1 MSSPNVYTCKTIF
14 RFGRWRVVSDVDVS
28 NNRTMNKVL
37 SKSAEDN
44 SNENVFG
51 RAVKGGAWLFVA
63 RIFQQLVA
71 LARFVILSHMLDPDD
86 FGLLAVAQLSMLAM
100 STFTQTGFRAA
111 LIQKKGDIR
120 PYLDTVW
127 TIEFFRGIILFGLLY
142 VIAPS
147 VAVLIKSPDATP
159 IVRVIGVCFV
169 IGSLGNIGTVYFR
182 KELQFNKIFVLTFV
196 GQIVSFVVSVWLAYV
211 YRTVWAIVWGR
222 LAMTAVSL
230 LLTYLMHPYRPR
242 LSFDIS
248 RAKELWGFGKHMLG
262 TGILKY
268 VCNFGDDWF
277 VGWMLGSEILG
288 FYRRA
293 FELGNMVATEIGN
306 RISTVSFSVYSKL
319 QDKDEKLRG
328 GFFKSLHAVSLIV
341 LPVTGGFIAMGTEF
355 VGVVLGEK
363 WLGMIPALQILC
375 LTGVMRCMQWAPIFM
390 AKGRVDIITRMA
402 TARMLITVVTIYPLT
417 AKWGIVG
424 TSICVLAA
432 GVAVTPIAFY
442 ELRKLVGIKFT
453 EIMGLLSYPAL
464 ATLIMMASIYFSKFV
479 LPGVNALNVV
489 CLIGIGA
496 VSYLAT
502 VFVFA
507 RIFRGFDVGG
517 LIRDIVKGLRS

>member
-1 MSSPNVYTCKTIF
+1 
-14 RFGRWRVVSDVDVS
+14 
-28 NNRTMNKVL
+28 MNKVL

-51 RAVKGGAWLFVA
+51 RAVKGGAWLFVG

-71 LARFVILSHMLDPDD
+71 FARFVILSRLLDPDD

-100 STFTQTGFRAA
+100 NTFTQTGFGTA

-127 TIEFFRGIILFGLLY
+127 TIELFRGIILFGLLY
-142 VIAPS
+142 VIAPP
-147 VAVLIKSPDATP
+147 VAVLMKSPEATT

-169 IGSLGNIGTVYFR
+169 IGSLGNIGTIYFR
-182 KELQFNKIFVLTFV
+182 KELQFNKIFGMDFV
-196 GQIVSFVVSVWLAYV
+196 CQIVSFVVSVWIAYV

-222 LAMTAVSL
+222 LAMSVVKL

-242 LSFDIS
+242 IRVEFRKL
-248 RAKELWGFGKHMLG
+248 KQLWGFGKHMLG

-277 VGWMLGSEILG
+277 VGWMLTSEILG

-306 RISTVSFSVYSKL
+306 KIATVSFSAYSKV

-328 GFFKSLHAVSLIV
+328 GFFKSLQAVSLIV
-341 LPVTGGFIAMGTEF
+341 LPVTGGFIVMGTEF
-355 VGVVLGEK
+355 VEAVLGEK
-363 WLGMIPALQILC
+363 WLGMVPALQILC
-375 LTGVMRCMQWAPIFM
+375 LTGVIRCMQWAPIFM
-390 AKGRVDIITRMA
+390 AKGKPGIITRMA
-402 TARMLITVVTIYPLT
+402 SVRMLITVATIYPLT
-417 AKWGIVG
+417 VKWGIVG

-442 ELRKLVGIKFT
+442 ELRKLVGIKPA
-453 EIMGLLSYPAL
+453 EILRILSYPAL
-464 ATLIMMASIYFSKFV
+464 ATLIMMVLVFLSKSV
-479 LPGVNALNVV
+479 LPGVSVLNVA
-489 CLIGIGA
+489 CLVGIGV
-496 VSYLAT
+496 VSYFAT

-507 RIFRGFDVGG
+507 RIFRSFDVGG
-517 LIRDIVKGLRS
+517 LIRDVVKGLRS